1 MLFVNLFFI
10 LRHTLGL
17 HEYKKIMEYVNLH
30 EGAFTKGHSHKIKVF
45 SKRCK
50 DSTVKSTES
59 GAHFIGS
66 FTGLSIEI
74 L

>member
-1 MLFVNLFFI
+1 M
-10 LRHTLGL
+10 RHTLGL